1 MIFLWFGRLQFK
13 YFDSNKMK
21 HLYCFTIFTLMMTSS
36 FFFSCSGRY
45 FRPSVQQPLH
55 PKHFALSERS
65 YTEYWTGIVFNGK
78 RVGFSHFRLVPAKD
92 KRGLFDI
99 HSEAYLHVRLLMF
112 DKTIKLK
119 SFDRVAADLTLVRFR
134 YEYDLDGNRLQL
146 RGRRV
151 DQRVE
156 VEILSRGQT
165 HRQII
170 PLKDKLYPTSIIA
183 LYPAKHGLAVD
194 RRYTYTVY
202 DGETKSIATVKQ
214 EILAYEESELFT
226 GPAFKVKTRLHGHNV
241 TSWLDDH
248 GRPLLEMSLGGVFI
262 AALENKKNAQNYLT
276 AAALNKDE
284 TLLDFSLIKSNN
296 PIDDPYGIKS
306 METVLSGI
314 NKSFNIPLDQRQQC
328 RTREEKR
335 VCRTH
340 IQTQNIEKASPAVDP
355 AKVERYLQPSLT
367 VSSRNPLIH
376 QTAKDIINDT
386 RGTLNRVRSI
396 FDWIQNNIE
405 QKPVDVFTALDV
417 FEGRKAE
424 CQGHS
429 LLYAAFARAAK
440 IPTRVVNGVVYSK
453 NHQGFLYHTWAES
466 FVDGRWMAVDPTLR
480 QIPADATHIKLI
492 EGERMGDLLPLVDL
506 IGHLKIEIIGVEY

>member
-1 MIFLWFGRLQFK
+1 
-13 YFDSNKMK
+13 MK
-21 HLYCFTIFTLMMTSS
+21 HLYYFTIFTLLTTSS

-45 FRPSVQQPLH
+45 FRPSVQQPLP
-55 PKHFALSERS
+55 PKHFALSEWP

-78 RVGFSHFRLVPAKD
+78 QVGFSHFRLAPAKE
-92 KRGLFDI
+92 KRGLYDI

-112 DKTIKLK
+112 DKTIKLT
-119 SFDRVAADLTLVRFR
+119 SFDRVAADLSLVHFR
-134 YEYDLDGNRLQL
+134 YAYDLDGNRLQL

-151 DQRVE
+151 DQRLE

-170 PLKDKLYPTSIIA
+170 PLKDKLYPTSVIA
-183 LYPAKHGLAVD
+183 LYPAMHGLAVD
-194 RRYTYTVY
+194 RRYTYRVY
-202 DGETKSIATVKQ
+202 DGETKSVATVKQ
-214 EILAYEESELFT
+214 DILAYEESELFA
-226 GPAFKVKTRLHGHNV
+226 GQAFKVKTRLHGHNV

-276 AAALNKDE
+276 TAALNKDE
-284 TLLDFSLIKSNN
+284 TLLDFSLIKSNIPIEN
-296 PIDDPYGIKS
+296 PSGVKS
-306 METVLSGI
+306 MEIVLSGI
-314 NKSFNIPLDQRQQC
+314 DKSFNIPLDQRQQC
-328 RTREEKR
+328 RTIEEKR
-335 VCRTH
+335 VCRTSTQ
-340 IQTQNIEKASPAVDP
+340 IQNIEKASPSVGA
-355 AKVERYLQPSLT
+355 ARMERYLQPSLT
-367 VSSRNPLIH
+367 VPSRNPLIH
-376 QTAKDIINDT
+376 QTAEDIIGDT

-396 FDWIQNNIE
+396 FDWIRDNIE

-466 FVDGRWMAVDPTLR
+466 LVDGRWMAVDPTLR
-480 QIPADATHIKLI
+480 QIPADATHIKFI

-506 IGHLKIEIIGVEY
+506 IGHIKIEIIAVDD